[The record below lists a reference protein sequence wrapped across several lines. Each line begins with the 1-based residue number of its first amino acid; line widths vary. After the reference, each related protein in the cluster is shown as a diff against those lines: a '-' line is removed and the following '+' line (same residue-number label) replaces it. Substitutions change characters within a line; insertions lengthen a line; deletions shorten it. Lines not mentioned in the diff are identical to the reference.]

1 MPPQNLISN
10 INTSI
15 IQWCCDEISIALH
28 DLAAAVKIPLKK
40 IQHAQLSF
48 NQLTKIADYFG
59 YDPLFFLASEPPQGD
74 KVHSAAFRTLANQ
87 EILFDRN
94 IKKIVEQ
101 VESHRDLYLSLRDDM
116 GEPHRIQLPQL
127 TGSISDKAQT
137 TREWLKIKNTQN
149 DDYDFN
155 QYRQLIEAKGILIF
169 RSMGYNGKWKVKN
182 DALIGFSIHHATAPT
197 IFITKT
203 SLHRQTFTLFHE
215 LGHLLLHQGSFI
227 DNNDNL
233 QSDQHSQ
240 QEREA
245 NQFAARC
252 LLPDALVSGD
262 LIRGATPTNYNETL
276 QPLAKQLG
284 ISVEVIVVDLLNKN
298 FITPADYDTYKEI
311 NQQRND
317 TTSAQSVNNNPIPRI
332 YRHREPRH
340 IFGETYVKTVLD
352 SLNSQ
357 RISLNRAS
365 DYLDR
370 LKISDL
376 KKLSSNYG

>member
-59 YDPLFFLASEPPQGD
+59 YDPLFFLASKPPQGD

-101 VESHRDLYLSLRDDM
+101 LESHRDLYLSLLEDM

-149 DDYDFN
+149 YDFD

-182 DALIGFSIHHATAPT
+182 DALIGFSIHHATAPA

-203 SLHRQTFTLFHE
+203 SPQRQTFTLFHE
-215 LGHLLLHQGSFI
+215 LGHLLLHQDSFI
-227 DNNDNL
+227 DDNNNL

-262 LIRGATPTNYNETL
+262 LIRHATPTDYNETL
-276 QPLAKQLG
+276 QQLAKQLG

-298 FITPADYDTYKEI
+298 FMTPADYDAYKEI

-317 TTSAQSVNNNPIPRI
+317 TTPAQPVNNNPIPRI
-332 YRHREPRH
+332 SRYREPNY

-376 KKLSSNYG
+376 KKLSLYYG